1 MAPKKAAKSSHKSK
15 GALLPLRVSY
25 LTARPLTLTAAGDG
39 LPNQAR
45 FCTPC
50 VNERGPAVVYFASC
64 LTR

>member
-25 LTARPLTLTAAGDG
+25 LTARPLTAAGDG

-45 FCTPC
+45 FCPPC